1 MASPPASTKTSLGQ
15 KLRDRA
21 QQRWPQ
27 LTGVTVRFRGPF
39 AYITGQLPG
48 DADLPLCRLR
58 YVGYAST
65 WGFAIYRAS
74 HDDYQDSYLPSGQ
87 PSGTPEEALDCACGL
102 YLGDPSA
109 WLTAPAANTPTE
121 LQPRALVRTGGSA
134 CLQRVV
140 PGRRVGRPR
149 RWVAAR
155 GVPGAG
161 RLTRAGGMVD
171 VPRVAQDTGVNEA
184 EQVAARELADTVTS
198 TVTV

>member
-74 HDDYQDSYLPSGQ
+74 HDDYQDNYLPSGQ

-102 YLGDPSA
+102 YLGDPTA
-109 WLTAPAANTPTE
+109 WLTPPGTDTPTD
-121 LQPRALVRTGGSA
+121 LQAGALPGLRPSPTRRAGAGWGGRKS
-134 CLQRVV
+134 
-140 PGRRVGRPR
+140 PGRRR
-149 RWVAAR
+149 
-155 GVPGAG
+155 
-161 RLTRAGGMVD
+161 TRATMV
-171 VPRVAQDTGVNEA
+171 PFI
-184 EQVAARELADTVTS
+184 
-198 TVTV
+198 

>member
-48 DADLPLCRLR
+48 DGDLPLCRPR

-74 HDDYQDSYLPSGQ
+74 HDDYQDSYLPGGQ

-102 YLGDPSA
+102 YLATPAPG
-109 WLTAPAANTPTE
+109 LTAPAANTPTE
-121 LQPRALVRTGGSA
+121 LQPRALGCPTPTAPQAGTSAVTQSEYPRQGGSTS
-134 CLQRVV
+134 
-140 PGRRVGRPR
+140 P
-149 RWVAAR
+149 AR
-155 GVPGAG
+155 
-161 RLTRAGGMVD
+161 
-171 VPRVAQDTGVNEA
+171 NA
-184 EQVAARELADTVTS
+184 E
-198 TVTV
+198 